1 MSGGGRRGD
10 DRDRGGGRRGD
21 RRDRDGGGRRDRK
34 GGGRRGDRDHDL
46 ELKERQGNATS
57 PTKDVQFK
65 IIKNV
70 EREKLEQ
77 QRHMDKEFPG
87 E

>member
-1 MSGGGRRGD
+1 MRIKKNDFFSLFNSYGEWEAKVLGIL
-10 DRDRGGGRRGD
+10 
-21 RRDRDGGGRRDRK
+21 K
-34 GGGRRGDRDHDL
+34 GI
-46 ELKERQGNATS
+46 
-57 PTKDVQFK
+57 VQFK

-87 E
+87 D